1 MSVDNT
7 SNKTTDASTNLKK
20 LRQESRISVR
30 ELAAAC
36 ELSKSYVSALENG
49 TRALSDELAET
60 ITTTIGRLARHRES
74 AVRHAVATAFHS
86 PKLRA
91 LRLSHGFAAAEGDR

>member
-1 MSVDNT
+1 MSVD
-7 SNKTTDASTNLKK
+7 NKTTDASTNLKK

-36 ELSKSYVSALENG
+36 EVSKSYISALENG